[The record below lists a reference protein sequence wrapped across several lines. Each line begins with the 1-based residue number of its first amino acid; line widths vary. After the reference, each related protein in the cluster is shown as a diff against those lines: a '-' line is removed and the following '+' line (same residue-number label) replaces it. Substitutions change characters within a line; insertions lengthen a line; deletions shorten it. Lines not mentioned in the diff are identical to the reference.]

1 MGKRMNPGGGIEKRC
16 AAAAVLALALVT
28 VPAAFTQDSES
39 VNVDVGEC
47 VNLESA
53 EARFACYEAR
63 VEAARPAT
71 EPPKAAAAEPRSSDL
86 RPSAEPPRS
95 SEPKRSAEPPQRA
108 ATEPRTVAQRRADAR
123 DEADEAVEIF
133 GTIASLRET
142 VPNSYLITLEDGQ
155 VWRQMRPKWYPMRP
169 GQKVRIYPGRL
180 GTAYRLTAGNLNS
193 FVQVERVR

>member
-71 EPPKAAAAEPRSSDL
+71 EAP
-86 RPSAEPPRS
+86 
-95 SEPKRSAEPPQRA
+95 
-108 ATEPRTVAQRRADAR
+108 TEPRTVSQRRADAR